1 MSKKRKSPQVDPYS
15 AFINVPY
22 DQQFEPL
29 FLALIAGLTG
39 FGLIPQAV
47 LQIPGSQRR
56 LDRLFALMYSC
67 RYSFHDLSRVELDA
81 KRPATPRFNMPFEL
95 GLAVAW
101 AERVDRKH
109 KWYVLEGKEYRVAKS
124 LSDLDGTQIYIHGGT
139 PTGVLRQ
146 LTNALARTKN
156 QPTVKDLK
164 AVYRD
169 LQQAAKDIKKAQ
181 ATKSLYDTRPFQDL
195 VIAASISAQKRI
207 AFAKKPGSP

>member
-1 MSKKRKSPQVDPYS
+1 MPTKRKSPPVDPYA

-29 FLALIAGLTG
+29 FLALIAGLVG

-67 RYSFHDLSRVELDA
+67 RYSFHDLSRVELEA
-81 KRPATPRFNMPFEL
+81 KRPPTPRFNMPFEL

-109 KWYVLEGKEYRVAKS
+109 RWYVFEGKNYRVAKS
-124 LSDLDGTQIYIHGGT
+124 LSDIDGTQIYVHGGT

-156 QPTVKDLK
+156 QPTVQELK

-169 LQQAAKDIKKAQ
+169 LQRAAINIKKAH

-195 VIAASISAQKRI
+195 VYAAILSAKKRI
-207 AFAKKPGSP
+207 SSLSNP